1 MNFIKTLTQ
10 QKLSLML
17 AFYIGIFLNIP
28 VFYRRFDPFLAQFNA
43 MQWLSAVVEVVAIVL
58 LTFFLMRLLSLGGK
72 VFWRI
77 TATALVLISVA
88 ASYYMSFFN
97 VVIGYGIVA
106 SVMTTDTDLSKE
118 VIGYHF
124 VLWMLSVSIV
134 PLVLIWCNA
143 LRLTLLEQ
151 LKTPGHRIKPLL
163 ILLLAVALVWLP
175 IRLLDKQQN
184 INEKLTNV
192 DLPSYGGV
200 VAHSYLPSNWL
211 SALGLFAYTSYDEK
225 MDSKDLL
232 DPAKKFTYTAP
243 AGLDDTYVVFV
254 IGETTR
260 WDHMGILGY
269 NRDTTPKLS
278 KEKNLVAFRGESCDT
293 ATKLS
298 LRCMFVREGGTDEG
312 PARTLKEKNVFSV
325 LKELGFS
332 SELFAMQSEVWFYNN
347 TNADN
352 FAFREQIGSEKENQG
367 KSVDDM
373 LLVPELKKSLDRHPD
388 GKHLVVLHTKGSH
401 YLYSQRYPRE
411 YARYQPECMGVD
423 DTCSK
428 AMLINA
434 FDNSVLYTDTVLD
447 SVFDQLRDKKAIVF
461 YAADHGES
469 ISENMHLH
477 GTPRHMAP
485 PEQFRVPM
493 IVWASDKYLADPTN
507 QSAFERLKA
516 QQRVGKTHRHVE
528 LFDTLLGCLGYTSPD
543 GGINQKN
550 NWCADPKQATAPVDS
565 KA

>member
-43 MQWLSAVVEVVAIVL
+43 MQWFSAAVEVVAIVL

-175 IRLLDKQQN
+175 IRFLDKQQN

-232 DPAKKFTYTAP
+232 DPAKQFPYTAP
-243 AGLDDTYVVFV
+243 AGLDNTYVVFV

-269 NRDTTPKLS
+269 DRDTTPKLS

-312 PARTLKEKNVFSV
+312 PARTLKEQNVFSV

-411 YARYQPECMGVD
+411 FARYQPECMGVD

-428 AMLINA
+428 AMLVNA

-550 NWCADPKQATAPVDS
+550 NWCADPKQATATTDD